1 MFVELFLPALMDDRI
16 SLGPQSKYSGITA
29 SPPVS
34 TAQQNPAN
42 DLVDKTLDITVSRA
56 MSSRFLSR

>member
-42 DLVDKTLDITVSRA
+42 DLVDKTLDITVK
-56 MSSRFLSR
+56 